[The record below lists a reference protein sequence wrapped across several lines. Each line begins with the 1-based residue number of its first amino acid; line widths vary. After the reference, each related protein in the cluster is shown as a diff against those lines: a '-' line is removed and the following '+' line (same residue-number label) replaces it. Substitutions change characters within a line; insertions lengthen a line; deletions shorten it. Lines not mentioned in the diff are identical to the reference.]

1 MDTTREGE
9 KVRKRDI
16 EKGQE
21 KKEIMKKK
29 KEKNKIAMVGAKKI
43 KIKIDRQL
51 VLKIYE
57 L

>member
-21 KKEIMKKK
+21 KKETMKKK